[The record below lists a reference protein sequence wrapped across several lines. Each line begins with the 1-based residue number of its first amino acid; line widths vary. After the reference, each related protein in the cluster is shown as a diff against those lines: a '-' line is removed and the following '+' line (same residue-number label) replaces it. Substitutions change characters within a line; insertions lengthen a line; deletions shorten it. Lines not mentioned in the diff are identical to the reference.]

1 MKEME
6 NEKKEGGKR
15 GNQKAKRKGD
25 KRNVHTYGNDV
36 LEVLWLRLR
45 QCSDYKNS
53 CTKLFSTKLTDTAVY
68 SMAATGNDE
77 MMMKPLKSAFF

>member
-1 MKEME
+1 ME

-15 GNQKAKRKGD
+15 ESEGKKEKTE
-25 KRNVHTYGNDV
+25 KKWTHTHSNEV

-53 CTKLFSTKLTDTAVY
+53 CTKPFSNKLTETAV
-68 SMAATGNDE
+68 GHDE